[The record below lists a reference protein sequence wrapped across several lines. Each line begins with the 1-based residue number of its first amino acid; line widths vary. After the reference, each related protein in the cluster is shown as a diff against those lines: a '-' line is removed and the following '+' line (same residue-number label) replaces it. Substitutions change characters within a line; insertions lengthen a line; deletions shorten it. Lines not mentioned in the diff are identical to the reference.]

1 MANNTEQLL
10 NLTAIENEETTV
22 EVIVRY
28 NGDIRK
34 LEAEIGIE
42 VEILEF
48 NYAIITLKPEQVEE
62 LYNHTEI
69 EYIELPKIVT
79 FNIEQERSNICLPT
93 PTNSSYDLKGRG
105 TIIAVIDSGI
115 DYTHPDF
122 RKEDRTSKILYIW
135 DQSGTGTPPDGFK
148 SGTEYT
154 KEEINIALKNNNPL
168 SVIPQMDTNRT
179 WDGSSRSSKSV
190 LLQRQTLLQ

>member
-48 NYAIITLKPEQVEE
+48 NYAIITLRAEQVEE

-69 EYIELPKIVT
+69 EYIEIPKIVT
-79 FNIEQERSNICLPT
+79 FNVEQERSNICLPT
-93 PTNSSYDLKGRG
+93 LENSSYDLTGRG
-105 TIIAVIDSGI
+105 TIIAIIDSGI

-122 RKEDRTSKILYIW
+122 RNPDGTSKILYIW
-135 DQSGTGTPPDGFK
+135 DQTGSEAPPEGFK
-148 SGTEYT
+148 GGTEYT
-154 KEEINIALKNNNPL
+154 NEQINTALENRIPYT
-168 SVIPQMDTNRT
+168 VIPQMDTNRT
-179 WDGSSRSSKSV
+179 WNRNSRSSMPV
-190 LLQRQTLLQ
+190 LRRIAILLE